1 MSAVHR
7 ISGSTFAGMPPEGF
21 CVLGLGDGLIGRV
34 FGLPPE
40 LLPACGRCGAATAID
55 GAIDHKYID
64 YKTLGAKKP
73 ARVRAWCIDHVPQR
87 IQLRDWLKRVAK
99 RPYPRLHP
107 ETLT

>member
-7 ISGSTFAGMPPEGF
+7 ISHSTFAGMPPDGF
-21 CVLGLGDGLIGRV
+21 IILGLYGAIGRV
-34 FGLPPE
+34 YGLPPE

-64 YKTLGAKKP
+64 YKYLGAKKP
-73 ARVRAWCIDHVPQR
+73 AKVRAWCIDHVPRR
-87 IQLRDWLKRVAK
+87 IWFRDRLKRVSK
-99 RPYPRLHP
+99 RSHPRLHP